1 MRLSRGLRLGRGAAA
16 GGRRGGAASG
26 ACRAPRGRR
35 HGIWMGKL
43 WKTMENYGK
52 LWKTME
58 NYGKLWKIIKTW
70 DFDGILMDTIQCDTN
85 GI

>member
-52 LWKTME
+52 LWK
-58 NYGKLWKIIKTW
+58 IIKTW